1 VGKKGVGVESGLFS
15 FNHCM
20 ASFLLRPLQD
30 DHWRDARSYCY
41 KVNKAGVQSG
51 KNHRLRAGP
60 RDAGS
65 YSFDYPF
72 MAFQSAAHSHPNSS
86 TWSHRRRRK
95 YCAILLTFTEI
106 FSHLFDYVT
115 SIWSLLKRAGN
126 PSARAISLRVSLR
139 QPLHVAWRSVACSER
154 TEPMLPPNKPRD
166 LARSLVASEAD
177 ASTTSL
183 QTEPATVRVYERLRR
198 QLSSPVGIDGFQA
211 LASRA
216 LALAKSQSQRLS
228 AVQVTANGGLRGL
241 GEIESE
247 TDANEDGEAGIILIA
262 QLLGL
267 FLTFLGEATTLRLIE
282 DLRIQVEVIPASART
297 TDDLITTS
305 ADGPVMAA
313 AFEDLLLEIDRLRIV
328 GQRIEAL
335 ADRHPGME
343 DGLVSV
349 AGNISSIASVLDVFT
364 LIRSKAGGP
373 QDEAPDLQTNRY
385 MN

>member
-1 VGKKGVGVESGLFS
+1 
-15 FNHCM
+15 
-20 ASFLLRPLQD
+20 
-30 DHWRDARSYCY
+30 
-41 KVNKAGVQSG
+41 
-51 KNHRLRAGP
+51 
-60 RDAGS
+60 
-65 YSFDYPF
+65 
-72 MAFQSAAHSHPNSS
+72 
-86 TWSHRRRRK
+86 
-95 YCAILLTFTEI
+95 
-106 FSHLFDYVT
+106 
-115 SIWSLLKRAGN
+115 
-126 PSARAISLRVSLR
+126 
-139 QPLHVAWRSVACSER
+139 
-154 TEPMLPPNKPRD
+154 MLPPNKPRD

-183 QTEPATVRVYERLRR
+183 HSEPATVRVYERLRR
-198 QLSSPVGIDGFQA
+198 QLGSPVGVDGFQS

-216 LALAKSQSQRLS
+216 LALAKSQSPRLS
-228 AVQVTANGGLRGL
+228 AVQVAANGDLRWL
-241 GEIESE
+241 GEAKSE
-247 TDANEDGEAGIILIA
+247 TGADADGEAGIILIA

-282 DLRIQVEVIPASART
+282 DLRLQADAHTESDTTTEDTVTSA
-297 TDDLITTS
+297 

-313 AFEDLLLEIDRLRIV
+313 AFDDLLLEIDRLRIV

-373 QDEAPDLQTNRY
+373 QDEVPDLQTNRY